1 MTYIEYMNQLWRSAL
16 LSPLPASEIAL
27 FAYLVNESN
36 KRYWKMPFACSTTR
50 ICEDLRLSRQTV
62 ITARKHL
69 SERKLIAFTE
79 GKSRHLPSNYTLLE
93 WTDNLTVGLTD
104 NLTHGLTQ
112 DLTHIKDKDKHQSK
126 DSFIR
131 VGVRFLTVKTEVY
144 MEIANEK
151 KIAGLVQFLRKG
163 RTMTGRFRL
172 PMLEEQAYEYLLA
185 AYIMEV
191 QLRYR
196 RFIYNGFVEEQ
207 LKQVANCL
215 TANTAKFG
223 IVLCGGCGNGKTTML
238 KALQNLVRRLEILKP
253 NLSPNAGHS
262 SDNYYSFTIV
272 NAMQIVQI
280 RKTDYNKFCKL
291 AEADMLGI
299 DDIGTEP
306 AEVQDYGNFMYPIKE
321 LLAMRYDAQLFTVF
335 TTNLEPKEI
344 RQRYGDRIADRL
356 NEMMTKVVYRN
367 LTYRTENAQMA
378 DSQG

>member
-1 MTYIEYMNQLWRSAL
+1 
-16 LSPLPASEIAL
+16 
-27 FAYLVNESN
+27 
-36 KRYWKMPFACSTTR
+36 
-50 ICEDLRLSRQTV
+50 
-62 ITARKHL
+62 
-69 SERKLIAFTE
+69 
-79 GKSRHLPSNYTLLE
+79 
-93 WTDNLTVGLTD
+93 
-104 NLTHGLTQ
+104 
-112 DLTHIKDKDKHQSK
+112 
-126 DSFIR
+126 
-131 VGVRFLTVKTEVY
+131 

-262 SDNYYSFTIV
+262 SDNYYNFTIV
-272 NAMQIVQI
+272 NAMQIVKCRTTAISFIPSRNSWLCGMTHNCSRSSPQTLSP
-280 RKTDYNKFCKL
+280 RKSVSDMVTELPTDS
-291 AEADMLGI
+291 
-299 DDIGTEP
+299 
-306 AEVQDYGNFMYPIKE
+306 
-321 LLAMRYDAQLFTVF
+321 MR
-335 TTNLEPKEI
+335 
-344 RQRYGDRIADRL
+344 
-356 NEMMTKVVYRN
+356 
-367 LTYRTENAQMA
+367 
-378 DSQG
+378 

>member
-1 MTYIEYMNQLWRSAL
+1 
-16 LSPLPASEIAL
+16 
-27 FAYLVNESN
+27 
-36 KRYWKMPFACSTTR
+36 
-50 ICEDLRLSRQTV
+50 
-62 ITARKHL
+62 
-69 SERKLIAFTE
+69 
-79 GKSRHLPSNYTLLE
+79 
-93 WTDNLTVGLTD
+93 
-104 NLTHGLTQ
+104 
-112 DLTHIKDKDKHQSK
+112 
-126 DSFIR
+126 
-131 VGVRFLTVKTEVY
+131 

-196 RFIYNGFVEEQ
+196 KFIYNGFVEEQ

-238 KALQNLVRRLEILKP
+238 KALQNLVRRLKILKP
-253 NLSPNAGHS
+253 NLLPNAGHS

-272 NAMQIVQI
+272 NAMHIVQF

-306 AEVQDYGNFMYPIKE
+306 AKVQDYGNFMYPIKE

-356 NEMMTKVVYRN
+356 NEMTTKVVYRN
-367 LTYRTENAQMA
+367 PTYRTENALWEKYKILVLHWNDLTKQPEIIEA
-378 DSQG
+378 VKRVEDRKV

>member
-1 MTYIEYMNQLWRSAL
+1 
-16 LSPLPASEIAL
+16 
-27 FAYLVNESN
+27 
-36 KRYWKMPFACSTTR
+36 
-50 ICEDLRLSRQTV
+50 
-62 ITARKHL
+62 
-69 SERKLIAFTE
+69 
-79 GKSRHLPSNYTLLE
+79 
-93 WTDNLTVGLTD
+93 
-104 NLTHGLTQ
+104 
-112 DLTHIKDKDKHQSK
+112 
-126 DSFIR
+126 
-131 VGVRFLTVKTEVY
+131 

-262 SDNYYSFTIV
+262 SDNYYSFKPRSPILQGFGVYFLTSSLRTPKIF
-272 NAMQIVQI
+272 AKEFSYFLMSCHQH
-280 RKTDYNKFCKL
+280 C
-291 AEADMLGI
+291 LGI
-299 DDIGTEP
+299 NLL
-306 AEVQDYGNFMYPIKE
+306 VQ
-321 LLAMRYDAQLFTVF
+321 R
-335 TTNLEPKEI
+335 
-344 RQRYGDRIADRL
+344 
-356 NEMMTKVVYRN
+356 
-367 LTYRTENAQMA
+367 
-378 DSQG
+378 

>member
-1 MTYIEYMNQLWRSAL
+1 MTAISESDAMAL
-16 LSPLPASEIAL
+16 QVTDVTKHYDSGFTLDDVTFDLP
-27 FAYLVNESN
+27 
-36 KRYWKMPFACSTTR
+36 
-50 ICEDLRLSRQTV
+50 
-62 ITARKHL
+62 
-69 SERKLIAFTE
+69 
-79 GKSRHLPSNYTLLE
+79 
-93 WTDNLTVGLTD
+93 
-104 NLTHGLTQ
+104 
-112 DLTHIKDKDKHQSK
+112 
-126 DSFIR
+126 
-131 VGVRFLTVKTEVY
+131 
-144 MEIANEK
+144 
-151 KIAGLVQFLRKG
+151 KG
-163 RTMTGRFRL
+163 
-172 PMLEEQAYEYLLA
+172 
-185 AYIMEV
+185 YIMG
-191 QLRYR
+191 L
-196 RFIYNGFVEEQ
+196 IGPNG
-207 LKQVANCL
+207 A
-215 TANTAKFG
+215 
-223 IVLCGGCGNGKTTML
+223 GKTTML

-291 AEADMLGI
+291 AKADMLGI

-378 DSQG
+378 DGQG